1 MSLPAEARYTIDLD
15 ALAANLAT
23 ARREA
28 GAAEVAP
35 VVKADAYGL
44 GLTPVARRLW
54 AEGAR
59 RFFTARLSEGVALRG
74 ALGPARP
81 AAIHVLDGCTD
92 GAAAHLVAHDL
103 TPVLNSVPQ
112 VREWSAYARTLG
124 RTLAGV
130 LHVDT
135 GLNRLGLRPEEARA
149 LAHASDGLH
158 GVELELVMSHL
169 ACADPGVA
177 PMDIA
182 QAERF
187 EAVAALFPQ
196 AATSFG
202 ASAGLFLGE
211 RFRGQVVRPGISLYG
226 GGPFQTPD
234 PRIRPVATLDAPIV
248 QVRAVAPGE
257 SVGYGATYRAEQA
270 LRVAVLALGYAD
282 GVLRASERPRYAWF
296 AGAKRAFLGRISMD
310 LIALDVT
317 GCEAYPGARVELF
330 GPNLPVDEAAADAGT
345 IAFELLSNVAA
356 RVQRV
361 YLGAAH
367 DGGGA

>member
-1 MSLPAEARYTIDLD
+1 MSLPPEARYTVDLD

-23 ARREA
+23 VRREA
-28 GAAEVAP
+28 EGAEVAP

-59 RFFTARLSEGVALRG
+59 RFFTARLSEGVALRA
-74 ALGPARP
+74 ALGPGRP
-81 AAIHVLDGCTD
+81 ATVYVLDGCTD
-92 GAAAHLVAHDL
+92 GAGPHLAAHDL
-103 TPVLNSVPQ
+103 TPVLNSLSQ
-112 VREWSAYARTLG
+112 VREWTAHAHTAG
-124 RTLAGV
+124 RTLSGA
-130 LHVDT
+130 LHIDT
-135 GLNRLGLRPEEARA
+135 GLNRLGLRPEEAQA
-149 LAHASDGLH
+149 LAQASDGLH
-158 GVELELVMSHL
+158 GVEPELVMSHL
-169 ACADPGVA
+169 ACADPAVA
-177 PMDIA
+177 DMDVK

-187 EAVAALFPQ
+187 EAAARLFPQ
-196 AATSFG
+196 AATSLG
-202 ASAGLFLGE
+202 ASAGLFLGA
-211 RFRGQVVRPGISLYG
+211 RFRGEVVRPGITLYG

-248 QVRAVAPGE
+248 QLRSVAPGE
-257 SVGYGATYRAEQA
+257 TIGYGAAYRAERP
-270 LRVAVLALGYAD
+270 LRVAVVALGYAD

-330 GPNLPVDEAAADAGT
+330 GPNLPVDEAAGDAGT

-356 RVQRV
+356 RVERV
-361 YLGAAH
+361 YLGAE
-367 DGGGA
+367 G